1 MFGFTSLPL
10 ILGGSKYMRSS
21 DTYTCQSN
29 AVYVL
34 LELCVLTLR
43 DEKKAF
49 DFYMLLYV
57 HNVYSE
63 TACTLPSPLNSLE

>member
-1 MFGFTSLPL
+1 
-10 ILGGSKYMRSS
+10 MRSS

-43 DEKKAF
+43 DEKAF

-63 TACTLPSPLNSLE
+63 TACTLPPPLNSLE